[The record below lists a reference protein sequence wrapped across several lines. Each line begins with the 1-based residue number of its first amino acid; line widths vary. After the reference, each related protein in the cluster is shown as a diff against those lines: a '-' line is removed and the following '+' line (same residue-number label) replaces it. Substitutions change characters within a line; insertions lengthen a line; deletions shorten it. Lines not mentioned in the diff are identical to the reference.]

1 MRREA
6 QNLLLIVV
14 GATIVKIT
22 LDGSY
27 LRYVKASLYPYLLL
41 SGGVIVLLG
50 LVAIARDIRAGRAVA
65 DPHGES
71 GRPYWM
77 LLVPAAVLL
86 FLAPPALSTGAIP
99 SADPGLVSATAAPRR
114 PLPPVTEGTSTM
126 PLRELVLRAHRSPD
140 TLRNRT
146 VGTAGFALP
155 NEAGTGFDLGQLAI
169 ACCAADGQLL
179 ILHLDGPLPAGIS
192 EGTWLS
198 VTGRVT
204 IGRTDPA
211 APAWPTMIVDEAR
224 QIEPPK
230 ITYGY

>member
-27 LRYVKASLYPYLLL
+27 LRYVKASLHPYLLL

-50 LVAIARDIRAGRAVA
+50 LVAIARDIRAGRALTDA
-65 DPHGES
+65 HGES

-86 FLAPPALSTGAIP
+86 FLAPPALSTGAVP
-99 SADPGLVSATAAPRR
+99 SADPALVSATAPGR
-114 PLPPVTEGTSTM
+114 PLPPVTEVLSTM
-126 PLRELVLRAHRSPD
+126 PLRELVQRAHRSPE
-140 TLRNRT
+140 TLHNRT
-146 VGTAGFALP
+146 LSTAGFALT

-179 ILHLDGPLPAGIS
+179 ILHLDGPLPTGIS
-192 EGTWLS
+192 EGSWLS

-204 IGRTDPA
+204 TGRADPA
-211 APAWPTMIVDEAR
+211 TPTWPTLIVDEAR
-224 QIEPPK
+224 PIDPPE